1 MKPSSALF
9 LENRVPIDVA
19 GLQLRNCGVTAIR
32 AAKGGTH
39 PETALGK
46 VESVANGAANAIVRD
61 PPKMFQVDSS
71 LEHQIFDQTADGV
84 IGKSA
89 DDSGIQPET
98 TAKAAGD
105 VVFASAFPS
114 AKMAGSGDA
123 VIAGI
128 EA

>member
-32 AAKGGTH
+32 AAQGGTY

-46 VESVANGAANAIVRD
+46 VKSVANRAANAVVRN
-61 PPKMFQVDSS
+61 PPKMFEVDAS
-71 LEHQIFDQTADGV
+71 LEHKIFDQAADGV
-84 IGKSA
+84 IRKSG
-89 DDSGIQPET
+89 DDSGIQPEAS
-98 TAKAAGD
+98 AKAASD
-105 VVFASAFPS
+105 VVFASAFPR